1 MSSGLEEI
9 EAVLD
14 PQIEIPDE
22 IEPELVDML
31 PKRYLSISQV
41 TMFIKCPQQWKLIYV
56 DQKPRKTS
64 ARMFQGVFVH
74 TSAET
79 VLNKILETGEV
90 PPLEMATDAFSDTFE
105 KNKGLIEDWEGED
118 PGQVKDTGV
127 TCAKIF
133 HQEAAPAATP
143 VAVEK
148 EFHTIIKSADGK
160 VRLPILGRIDS
171 EQVQTHTFEEYQQV
185 REVLKAGKAPKKPL
199 RLHDLKVSTDKWNED
214 DIKNSVQFATYAHVE
229 GIPDVQV
236 DNLVKG
242 RAKVPRPRLET
253 ITGVI
258 TPGQAR
264 HSLRVLEDAARSIA
278 LGHFPVTD
286 PDNWWC
292 SEKWCSVWQ
301 YCRGAKDTS
310 GR

>member
-1 MSSGLEEI
+1 MSNGFEEI
-9 EAVLD
+9 DAFLD
-14 PQIEIPDE
+14 PAFEIPQE
-22 IEPELVDML
+22 MEPDLIDML

-41 TMFIKCPQQWKLIYV
+41 TKFIKCPQQWKLVYV
-56 DQKPRKTS
+56 DQKPQRTS
-64 ARMFQGVFVH
+64 ARMFQGVQVH

-79 VLNKILETGEV
+79 VLNHIMATGEM
-90 PPLEMATDAFSDTFE
+90 PPLEIATDSFSDAFE
-105 KNKGLIEDWEGED
+105 KSKDLIEDWEGED

-127 TCAKIF
+127 ICAKIF
-133 HQEAAPAATP
+133 HQEAAPVSTP
-143 VAVEK
+143 TSVEK
-148 EFHTIIKSADGK
+148 TFHTVIRSQDGK

-171 EQVQTHTFEEYQQV
+171 EQVQAFNRDDYQ
-185 REVLKAGKAPKKPL
+185 RIRALIAAGKPVDKPQ
-199 RLHDLKVSTDKWNED
+199 RIHDLKVSTDKWNEN
-214 DIKNSVQFATYAHVE
+214 DIANSVQFAAYAHVE

-258 TPGQAR
+258 TPKQVT
-264 HSLRVLEDAARSIA
+264 HTLRVLEDAARSIA

-292 SEKWCSVWQ
+292 SAKWCSVWQ
-301 YCRGAKDTS
+301 YCRGA
-310 GR
+310 